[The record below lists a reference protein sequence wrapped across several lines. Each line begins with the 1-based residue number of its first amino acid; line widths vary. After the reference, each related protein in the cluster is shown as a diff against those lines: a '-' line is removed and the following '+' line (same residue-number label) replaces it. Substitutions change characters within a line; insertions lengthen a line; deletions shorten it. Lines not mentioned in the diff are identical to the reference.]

1 MVSIAPTLSERHDHP
16 ILGVSTLIGNL
27 ILMALISA
35 VVKTLSL
42 TYPLGEI
49 LLFRFIFAMLFF
61 WVILFSGVGITA
73 LSTKRPL
80 EHAIRSFSGIC
91 SLGLFYYAVTVIPIA
106 DATALAYSAPIFITL
121 FSVFLLDEAIGL
133 RRWLAV
139 IVGFIGVV
147 LITQPGGAD
156 WNAGFTAAVGSAIT
170 GALVA
175 IWLRRLSSSEKS
187 VSIGLYYNSTGTLV
201 CMAWVIYS
209 GWVSPQGD
217 DLLIFLIFGLM
228 CAAQQWLLTISFR
241 YAEASLLAPF
251 EYLAMIFAAIVGYI
265 FWDEIPVLTTWLG
278 AGVIAASGL
287 FIFMRKSQLSDQDH
301 EFDE

>member
-1 MVSIAPTLSERHDHP
+1 MVSIAPTASERRDHP
-16 ILGVSTLIGNL
+16 FLGVSTFIGNL

-42 TYPLGEI
+42 TYPLSEI
-49 LLFRFIFAMLFF
+49 LLLRFVFAMWFF
-61 WVILFSGVGITA
+61 WVILFSGAGIAA

-80 EHAIRSFSGIC
+80 DHAIRSIAGIC
-91 SLGLFYYAVTVIPIA
+91 SLGMFYYAVTVIPIA

-121 FSVFLLDEAIGL
+121 FSIFLLNETIGL

-139 IVGFIGVV
+139 IVGFVGVV
-147 LITQPGGAD
+147 LVAHPGGVD
-156 WNAGFTAAVGSAIT
+156 WNIGFAAAISSAIT
-170 GALVA
+170 GAMVV

-201 CMAWVIYS
+201 CMAWVVYS
-209 GWVSPQGD
+209 GWVLPQAD
-217 DLLIFLIFGLM
+217 ELLILLIFGLM
-228 CAAQQWLLTISFR
+228 CAAQQWLITISFR

-265 FWDEIPVLTTWLG
+265 FWDEIPILTTWLG

-287 FIFMRKSQLSDQDH
+287 FIFIRKRRLVDQNRS
-301 EFDE
+301 FDE